1 MVLFSRVACSVLSCT
16 DDGGYQPPKR
26 VCKGNKRVM
35 PPAPATSNSP
45 RSNFKTLV
53 LRLRDDTPRDYS
65 ASDCTIEKR
74 ARVDVGGNSA
84 ISSTQRNRMLQARTP
99 RPCRLVM
106 QGQLAVCVTP
116 QKDDP
121 GWGVGI
127 SGTTTIANVCDK
139 TNPIWFFLSR
149 PRGLKTLI
157 RTQLRLV
164 CPDVNE
170 TTAPQVETHQQ
181 GQWGIPKC
189 HGLHWYAVHQLRRA
203 QDRL

>member
-1 MVLFSRVACSVLSCT
+1 
-16 DDGGYQPPKR
+16 
-26 VCKGNKRVM
+26 
-35 PPAPATSNSP
+35 
-45 RSNFKTLV
+45 
-53 LRLRDDTPRDYS
+53 
-65 ASDCTIEKR
+65 
-74 ARVDVGGNSA
+74 
-84 ISSTQRNRMLQARTP
+84 MLQARTP

-127 SGTTTIANVCDK
+127 SGTTTTASNVCDK

-203 QDRL
+203 QDRLQAAVVKHMVTLTHPHLVPAFPPWDIRRPCMAKGLVTL

>member
-1 MVLFSRVACSVLSCT
+1 MPSKRGMTVAC
-16 DDGGYQPPKR
+16 GGRY
-26 VCKGNKRVM
+26 GH
-35 PPAPATSNSP
+35 AP
-45 RSNFKTLV
+45 RSIAREATA
-53 LRLRDDTPRDYS
+53 RLWSYAS
-65 ASDCTIEKR
+65 ATHAERLLGLCTIEKR
-74 ARVDVGGNSA
+74 VRVDVGGISA

-139 TNPIWFFLSR
+139 TNPIWFVLSR
-149 PRGLKTLI
+149 PCGLKTLI